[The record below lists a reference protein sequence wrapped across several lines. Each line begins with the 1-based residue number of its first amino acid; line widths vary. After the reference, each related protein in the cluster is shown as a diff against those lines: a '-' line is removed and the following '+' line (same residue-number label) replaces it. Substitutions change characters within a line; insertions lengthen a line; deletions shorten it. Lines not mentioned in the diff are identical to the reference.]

1 MRKVITMVG
10 TSIFDN
16 YREENT
22 SDTLFKRY
30 IEDLKDK
37 GESEYGEEIR
47 RIRDIKNKIAK
58 WINEKK
64 LEDKVDI
71 SAEVKS
77 LIKLKEELKEELEI
91 YLLCSDTLLSIVAGE
106 IIEEFIED
114 NEEMFNTQADRVK
127 KEIIKDLQVSNREKF
142 EDGMNRLVNKM
153 YEISNDF
160 WENVVVN
167 VTGGFKATIPFLTIL
182 SQVNKCPVYYIFE
195 KTDVLIKI
203 PNIPI
208 NVNWNVFEEHEKLFL
223 DIEKEGIKK
232 LSEGLKDIADIKAIV
247 EYTGDLISFNPL
259 GLTLWK
265 KYKERFELFY
275 ISPIVKEF
283 IERKENK
290 LVVDNSLMELK
301 RRLLNNPDHPD
312 LDHKLHGIDLKGF
325 KCFKHKERN
334 LQVRIIYTTER
345 WETSYGSE
353 ELNIYIGD
361 IAIGSEVHNAESE
374 YIKQFANNLSKI
386 ENLSSYEIYR
396 IDKIVPKEEY

>member
-1 MRKVITMVG
+1 MKKVITMVG

-16 YREENT
+16 YREENAG
-22 SDTLFKRY
+22 DTFFKRY
-30 IEDLKDK
+30 VEDLKGK
-37 GESEYGEEIR
+37 GGSEYNEEIR
-47 RIRDIKNKIAK
+47 RITDIKKKITE
-58 WINEKK
+58 WINKKK
-64 LEDKVDI
+64 LKEKEDI

-77 LIKLKEELKEELEI
+77 LVKLKEELKEKLEI

-106 IIEEFIED
+106 IIEEFIKD
-114 NEEMFNTQADRVK
+114 NEEVLNTQADCVK
-127 KEIIKDLQVSNREKF
+127 KEVIKNLQVSDREKF

-153 YEISNDF
+153 YEISSDF

-167 VTGGFKATIPFLTIL
+167 ITGGFKATIPFLTIL

-232 LSEGLKDIADIKAIV
+232 LSGGLKDIADIKAIV

-275 ISPIVKEF
+275 ISPIVGELIGKREKKR
-283 IERKENK
+283 II
-290 LVVDNSLMELK
+290 DNSLIELK

-312 LDHKLHGIDLKGF
+312 LEHKLHGIDLKVF
-325 KCFKHKERN
+325 KCFKHKEEN
-334 LQVRIIYTTER
+334 LLVRIIYTTEK
-345 WETSYGSE
+345 WKTSYGSE
-353 ELNIYIGD
+353 EWSVYIGD

>member
-22 SDTLFKRY
+22 KDTFFKSY

-127 KEIIKDLQVSNREKF
+127 KEIIKIYRFQ
-142 EDGMNRLVNKM
+142 
-153 YEISNDF
+153 
-160 WENVVVN
+160 
-167 VTGGFKATIPFLTIL
+167 
-182 SQVNKCPVYYIFE
+182 
-195 KTDVLIKI
+195 
-203 PNIPI
+203 
-208 NVNWNVFEEHEKLFL
+208 
-223 DIEKEGIKK
+223 IEKN
-232 LSEGLKDIADIKAIV
+232 LKMV
-247 EYTGDLISFNPL
+247 
-259 GLTLWK
+259 
-265 KYKERFELFY
+265 
-275 ISPIVKEF
+275 
-283 IERKENK
+283 
-290 LVVDNSLMELK
+290 
-301 RRLLNNPDHPD
+301 
-312 LDHKLHGIDLKGF
+312 
-325 KCFKHKERN
+325 
-334 LQVRIIYTTER
+334 
-345 WETSYGSE
+345 
-353 ELNIYIGD
+353 
-361 IAIGSEVHNAESE
+361 
-374 YIKQFANNLSKI
+374 
-386 ENLSSYEIYR
+386 
-396 IDKIVPKEEY
+396 